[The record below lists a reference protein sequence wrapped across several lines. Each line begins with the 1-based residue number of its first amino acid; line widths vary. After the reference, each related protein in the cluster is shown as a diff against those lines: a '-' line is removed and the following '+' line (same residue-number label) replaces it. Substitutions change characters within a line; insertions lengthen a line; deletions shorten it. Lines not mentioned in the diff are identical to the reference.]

1 MITISLC
8 MIARDEEAVLGRCLA
23 SAQGI
28 ADEIILVDTGSADAT
43 KDIAAA
49 FGAQVYDFQW
59 KDDFAAARNAAFD
72 HATQE
77 YILWLD
83 ADDVID
89 EDNRQRLLSLK
100 QSLDPTVDVVMMRY
114 HIAFDQKNQPT
125 YTFYRERLL
134 RRAAGMRWQGR
145 VHEAIVPTGSVVW
158 DETAICHRKMAP
170 RDPGRNLRIY
180 QSMLAA
186 GEPFTPRDRFY
197 CAREMAAMGELIEA
211 IELLHRCIDDPETW
225 IENRIHACRDLA
237 ALYCKRDETD
247 HALAALTRSFTLG
260 APRAEICCELG
271 RIFQQRED
279 YLCAIFWYRAAP
291 TCAPGDAGGGFALP
305 ECSGYIPYLQLC
317 VCHGKLGQYEL
328 AEEYN
333 EKAAVFKPGDPAV
346 ENNRVF
352 FENRR
357 AGRNFEPKT

>member
-1 MITISLC
+1 

-23 SAQGI
+23 CVQGI
-28 ADEIILVDTGSADAT
+28 ADEMIVVDTGSTDGT
-43 KDIAAA
+43 KAIAEA
-49 FGAQVYDFQW
+49 FGARVYDFAW
-59 KDDFAAARNAAFD
+59 RDDFAAARNAAFEQ
-72 HATQE
+72 ATKE

-100 QSLDPTVDVVMMRY
+100 QSLNPAVDVVMMRY
-114 HIAFDQKNQPT
+114 HIAFDQQNKPT
-125 YTFYRERLL
+125 YTFFRERLL
-134 RRAAGMRWQGR
+134 RRAAGFRWQGR
-145 VHEAIVPTGSVVW
+145 VHEAIVPSGHVIW

-180 QSMLAA
+180 RRMMQE
-186 GEPFTPRDRFY
+186 GEALTPRDRFY
-197 CAREMAAMGELIEA
+197 CARELAAMGEIDEA
-211 IELLHRCIDDPETW
+211 IAMLHRCVDDPETW
-225 IENRIHACRDLA
+225 LENRIHACRDLA
-237 ALYCKRDETD
+237 VLYCKREETGL
-247 HALAALTRSFTLG
+247 ALDALTRSFTLG
-260 APRAEICCELG
+260 TPRAEVCCELG
-271 RIFQQRED
+271 RIFQQRGD
-279 YLCAIFWYRAAP
+279 YQSAIFWYAAAP

-328 AEEYN
+328 AEKYN
-333 EKAAVFKPGDPAV
+333 EKAAAEKPGDAAV

-357 AGRNFEPKT
+357 AGRDIEPDT